1 MLNFLFLLLRL
12 VPRGKSDRKCVVVK
26 FGVSRE
32 EVDSSVGMLL
42 DGNVYFPC
50 VLGDTSW
57 GALYDTCATTP
68 AKMEG
73 EVRQRQLRFLLGVI
87 RF

>member
-12 VPRGKSDRKCVVVK
+12 VPWRNSDRKRVGVK

-32 EVDSSVGMLL
+32 EVDSFVCMLL

-57 GALYDTCATTP
+57 ETLYDTYVTTP
-68 AKMEG
+68 ALMEG